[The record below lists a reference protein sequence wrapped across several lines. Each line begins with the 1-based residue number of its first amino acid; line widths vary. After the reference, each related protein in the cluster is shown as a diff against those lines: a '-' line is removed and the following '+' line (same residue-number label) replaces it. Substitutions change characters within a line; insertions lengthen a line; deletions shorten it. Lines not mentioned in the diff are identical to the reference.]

1 MTSSSTVILSLA
13 DSMIVLRNVFLDL
26 KDSHISCI
34 ENTQGQKNNIESIS
48 SLITCQFL
56 SDQKTPLSDCN
67 ISAVRRFLRLS
78 SQALFSWGRS
88 SFLKLSYHK
97 QKYSCINKSTT
108 KWQRSVTTIVWID
121 SRVNSPRTVYSESLV
136 NTLCGLRRFLPL
148 PPFPRPLTHFCVLKN
163 LSSHSVPPRTPPHPT
178 PPVHKSLSSIH
189 RPLKHTCRITTC
201 RITTFLFQLLQT
213 HTQFQLLN

>member
-56 SDQKTPLSDCN
+56 SDQKTPLIDCN

-78 SQALFSWGRS
+78 FSDVVFMGKII
-88 SFLKLSYHK
+88 FLKIIIS
-97 QKYSCINKSTT
+97 
-108 KWQRSVTTIVWID
+108 
-121 SRVNSPRTVYSESLV
+121 
-136 NTLCGLRRFLPL
+136 
-148 PPFPRPLTHFCVLKN
+148 
-163 LSSHSVPPRTPPHPT
+163 
-178 PPVHKSLSSIH
+178 
-189 RPLKHTCRITTC
+189 
-201 RITTFLFQLLQT
+201 
-213 HTQFQLLN
+213 